1 MKLLKT
7 QNSKVNNLEKKIS
20 DATALIHINQYSTG
34 KQNLAKKIEDVVKK
48 IPDTRGLHNC
58 FEYKN

>member
-1 MKLLKT
+1 MKLLTT

-34 KQNLAKKIEDVVKK
+34 KQNLAKKIEHVDKK
-48 IPDTRGLHNC
+48 DTRYQGFTQL
-58 FEYKN
+58 F